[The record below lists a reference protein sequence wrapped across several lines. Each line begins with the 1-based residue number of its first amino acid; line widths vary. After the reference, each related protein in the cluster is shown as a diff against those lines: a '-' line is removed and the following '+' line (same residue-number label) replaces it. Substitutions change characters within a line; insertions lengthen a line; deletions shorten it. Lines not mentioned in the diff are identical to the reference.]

1 MLKLARGGSYLGTV
15 GVSPPAW
22 TRKAG
27 ERGALEPPCLKAQS
41 PTRYAPRRRGARGRR
56 SVSDCE
62 FATRAESLKRKGP
75 EHSKKRRRSR
85 AWTVRFSFAQDR
97 TVLHAHSSQY
107 SPAWHRSF
115 VQTTDSRLPTYP
127 EATTGDGPPATG
139 HCHHSRRRQ
148 DQPPPPERR
157 RTRCWLPLLRKAY
170 HYTSTRPVSS
180 PESAVEPSPCP
191 HQGPLPTPP
200 HHNHNS
206 PPLPS
211 SATRIS
217 SLHRPRSRARARG
230 GLDQQGVLVTAFPGA
245 LGLRVARKARFPRYK
260 CDPKALGR
268 EEPCRLQRQHNE
280 FRDGL

>member
-1 MLKLARGGSYLGTV
+1 LLKLARGGSYLGTV

-75 EHSKKRRRSR
+75 EHRKKRRRSR

-127 EATTGDGPPATG
+127 EATG
-139 HCHHSRRRQ
+139 H
-148 DQPPPPERR
+148 
-157 RTRCWLPLLRKAY
+157 
-170 HYTSTRPVSS
+170 
-180 PESAVEPSPCP
+180 
-191 HQGPLPTPP
+191 GPLPSLPPAPGPTAAARASAHALLAATTPKSIP
-200 HHNHNS
+200 LHVYTTRFVSGIRRRAEPLPAPRTAAHTTAPQPQFPAAAQLGNS
-206 PPLPS
+206 PLLPPP
-211 SATRIS
+211 A
-217 SLHRPRSRARARG
+217 PRSGPCSRRSRSAGRPGHGVPRRFGIARG
-230 GLDQQGVLVTAFPGA
+230 S
-245 LGLRVARKARFPRYK
+245 
-260 CDPKALGR
+260 
-268 EEPCRLQRQHNE
+268 
-280 FRDGL
+280 